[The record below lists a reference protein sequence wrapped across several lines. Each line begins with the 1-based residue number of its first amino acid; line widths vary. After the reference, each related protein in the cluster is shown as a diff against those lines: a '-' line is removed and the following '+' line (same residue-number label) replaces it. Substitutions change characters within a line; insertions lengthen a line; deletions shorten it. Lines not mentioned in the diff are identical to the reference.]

1 MYAENE
7 VISLSHN
14 VIICMLN
21 SKYIHSGI
29 APYCLMAGLVEY
41 SSEKPCAKV
50 LESNINADMN
60 EVISEIVSE
69 EPEIV
74 GFCCYIWNID
84 KVARLCCA
92 VKNALPKCKIILGGP
107 EVSYN
112 AKQVLSENPSADFV
126 ASGEGERPFALL
138 CDAIL
143 EGADTEEFK
152 AIPGINFRTSDG
164 FFLSEPNTEKASPPS
179 PYSNEYLKN
188 LRGRISYIEASRGCP
203 FSCAFCLS
211 GRCGGVRFFDTE
223 RTKKELLLLSAS
235 GTRTVKFVDRTFNAD
250 KKRALEIWCFIA
262 SEYGKRIPR
271 TVCFHF
277 EIGGDLLDAECLEV
291 LSRMPLGSIQLEIG
305 LQSFNEKTL
314 KAVNRKTDTERLYRN
329 IAKLISFGNMHIHI
343 DLIAGLPHEDLE
355 SFAQSFNR
363 AFSISANM
371 LQVGFLKLLHG
382 AEMREKPAQYPCTYS
397 KNAPYEVISTPYLSE
412 KDIAKLKILE
422 AANERICNSGRF
434 SRAFSYVLSESEKTP
449 FDLLFDFGT
458 FCENKNAS
466 SLFDLA
472 GLFFDYF
479 SSLPQISAERLS
491 DMLICDFFARS
502 RYGKLPPFLKR
513 TDARI
518 KRVLRHLSKNPETA
532 IKDGAVRAVAI
543 LKSENCAV
551 FCDSAAEK
559 ERDSEFK
566 NPASGEYTLNFINL
580 CDLGENS

>member
-29 APYCLMAGLVEY
+29 APYCLMAGLGEY
-41 SSEKPCAKV
+41 GSEKISAKV
-50 LESNINADMN
+50 LETNINADMN
-60 EVISEIVSE
+60 GVLSEIASE

-84 KVARLCCA
+84 KVTQLCRE
-92 VKNALPKCKIILGGP
+92 VKKALPKCRIILGGP

-112 AKQVLSENPSADFV
+112 AKEVLSKNPSADFV
-126 ASGEGERPFALL
+126 LGGEGELPFALL
-138 CDAIL
+138 CNAIL
-143 EGADTEEFK
+143 KGADTEKFK
-152 AIPGINFRTSDG
+152 VIPGINFRTSDG
-164 FFLSEPNTEKASPPS
+164 IFLSEPYTARDTPPS
-179 PYSNEYLKN
+179 PYSEEYLQSI
-188 LRGRISYIEASRGCP
+188 RGRISYIEASRGCP

-223 RTKKELLLLSAS
+223 RIKSELLLLSAS
-235 GTRTVKFVDRTFNAD
+235 GTKTVKFVDRTFNAD
-250 KKRALEIWCFIA
+250 KKRALEIWRFIA
-262 SEYGKRIPR
+262 SEYGKRIPH

-277 EIGGDLLDAECLEV
+277 EIGGDLLDEEAFQV
-291 LSRMPLGSIQLEIG
+291 LSQMPRGSIQLEIG
-305 LQSFNEKTL
+305 LQSFNSKTL

-329 IAKLISFGNMHIHI
+329 IARLVSFGNMHIHI
-343 DLIAGLPHEDLE
+343 DLIAGLPHEDFE
-355 SFAQSFNR
+355 SFRHSFNR
-363 AFSISANM
+363 AFALSANM

-382 AEMREKPAQYPCTYS
+382 ADMREKPAQYPCAYS
-397 KNAPYEVISTPYLSE
+397 KNAPYEVISTPYLPE
-412 KDIAKLKILE
+412 KDIAKLRILE
-422 AANERICNSGRF
+422 TANERICNSGRF
-434 SRAFSYVLSESEKTP
+434 SRAFSYVLSEMEKTP

-458 FCENKNAS
+458 FCDGKNAS

-479 SSLPQISAERLS
+479 SALPQISAERLS

-513 TDARI
+513 TDLRI
-518 KRVLRHLSKNPETA
+518 KKVLHHLSQNPRTA
-532 IKDGAVRAVAI
+532 VKDGAVRAVAI

-559 ERDSEFK
+559 NRDSEFK
-566 NPASGEYTLNFINL
+566 NPVSGEYTLNFINL
-580 CDLGENS
+580 DDISADL

>member
-1 MYAENE
+1 M
-7 VISLSHN
+7 SHN

-29 APYCLMAGLVEY
+29 APYCLMAGLGEY
-41 SSEKPCAKV
+41 GSERISAKV

-69 EPEIV
+69 SPTIV
-74 GFCCYIWNID
+74 GFCCYIWNIY
-84 KVARLCCA
+84 KVTLLCRE

-112 AKQVLSENPSADFV
+112 ANEVLWENPSADFV
-126 ASGEGERPFALL
+126 LGGEGERPFALL

-143 EGADTEEFK
+143 ESADTEQFK
-152 AIPGINFRTSDG
+152 VIPGINFRTQDG
-164 FFLSEPNTEKASPPS
+164 FFLSEPYTAKDTPPS
-179 PYSNEYLKN
+179 PCGKEYLQN

-223 RTKKELLLLSAS
+223 RIKNELLMLSES
-235 GTRTVKFVDRTFNAD
+235 GTKTVKFVDRTFNAN
-250 KKRALEIWCFIA
+250 KKRALEIWRFIA

-277 EIGGDLLDAECLEV
+277 EIGGDLLDKESLEV
-291 LSRMPLGSIQLEIG
+291 LSQMPCGSIQLEIG
-305 LQSFNEKTL
+305 LQSFNGKTL
-314 KAVNRKTDTERLYRN
+314 KAVNRKTDTERLCRN
-329 IAKLISFGNMHIHI
+329 IAKLVAFGNMHIHI
-343 DLIAGLPHEDLE
+343 DLIAGLPHEDFE
-355 SFAQSFNR
+355 SFKHSFNR
-363 AFSISANM
+363 AFALSANM

-382 AEMREKPAQYPCTYS
+382 ADMREKPAQYPCTYS

-434 SRAFSYVLSESEKTP
+434 SRAFSYVLSESQKTP

-458 FCENKNAS
+458 FCDGKNAD

-479 SSLPQISAERLS
+479 SAFPQISAERLS

-513 TDARI
+513 TDLRI
-518 KRVLRHLSKNPETA
+518 KKVLHRLSQNPGA
-532 IKDGAVRAVAI
+532 AKKDGAVRAVAI

-551 FCDSAAEK
+551 FCDSAADK
-559 ERDSEFK
+559 GRDSEFI
-566 NPASGEYTLNFINL
+566 NPVSGEYTLNFISL
-580 CDLGENS
+580 DDISADL